1 MFESGRIEFEDDGET
16 SRLRLIRT
24 GKTSD
29 PISLTDSKWFR
40 AARHS
45 HLCETSFPAWLLGF
59 SKARMLSVRAVYVLS
74 SYEVDVVKP
83 LM

>member
-45 HLCETSFPAWLLGF
+45 HLCETSFPPGYSVSRKRGYCRFELF
-59 SKARMLSVRAVYVLS
+59 MFSVRYT
-74 SYEVDVVKP
+74 
-83 LM
+83 